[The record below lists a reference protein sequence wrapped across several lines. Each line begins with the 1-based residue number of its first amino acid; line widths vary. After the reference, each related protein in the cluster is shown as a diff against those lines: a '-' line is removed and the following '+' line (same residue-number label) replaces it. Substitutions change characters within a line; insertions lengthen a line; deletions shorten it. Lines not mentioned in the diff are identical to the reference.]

1 MSVSETITRYG
12 ADLATDAEL
21 LAAVLK
27 CETSAAEKWL
37 SGRTIQE
44 FLKQEAEG
52 PRVASLAELVR
63 RSTRT
68 APERLRITS
77 PKAAG
82 DYLVPKAA
90 GLTEEQFGLLALNA
104 KGDLIGEAIIGM
116 GTCTAIAISPREVFR
131 KALALGAHSALVWHN
146 HPSGDP
152 SPSKEDQALT
162 KRLRA
167 SGESLGVPLADHII
181 LGDGRFYSFR
191 RAEGWGHEK

>member
-21 LAAVLK
+21 LAAVFGYDIPSAKVLLGGGTLQDLLK
-27 CETSAAEKWL
+27 LTLA
-37 SGRTIQE
+37 
-44 FLKQEAEG
+44 G
-52 PRVASLAELVR
+52 PRVSSLAELVR

-82 DYLVPKAA
+82 DYLEPKAA

-116 GTCTAIAISPREVFR
+116 GTCTTIAISPREVFR
-131 KALALGAHSALVWHN
+131 KALALGATSALVWHN

-167 SGESLGVPLADHII
+167 SGEGIGVPLADHII
-181 LGDGRFYSFR
+181 VGDGRSYSFR
-191 RAEGWGHEK
+191 GAEGWDHGN